1 MTSFVMDGMD
11 LMDRITGA
19 LDAALRERD
28 SYTHLHCQRVVEL
41 SLGIGQAC
49 GLGDGELKVL
59 KTCARFHDIGKIGI
73 PDRVL
78 LKPHRLTPEE
88 YDLIKSHALI
98 GATII
103 GHVDAPGTDEC
114 ARIIRHHHEQFDG
127 SGYPDGLCGE
137 AIPLGA
143 RIIALADTFDAITS
157 RRTYHASVPD
167 RQALEEMDRGMG
179 TQFDPYL
186 GGLFFRLVG

>member
-73 PDRVL
+73 PDRVFSSFV
-78 LKPHRLTPEE
+78 KGYTKMMVR
-88 YDLIKSHALI
+88 I
-98 GATII
+98 
-103 GHVDAPGTDEC
+103 PG
-114 ARIIRHHHEQFDG
+114 
-127 SGYPDGLCGE
+127 
-137 AIPLGA
+137 
-143 RIIALADTFDAITS
+143 
-157 RRTYHASVPD
+157 
-167 RQALEEMDRGMG
+167 
-179 TQFDPYL
+179 
-186 GGLFFRLVG
+186 